1 MQLPDQHTIQQKMT
15 VQIILTIL
23 IIGLAAGMLSGLV
36 GVGGGIIMVPALV
49 FFMNY
54 NQHQAQGTSLGV
66 LTLPVVI
73 IASLYYYYQCKKMGT
88 PMDLRIIG
96 LLALGFVLG
105 AYFGSKLAISLPTD
119 TLKKI
124 FAIILFYTAIKML
137 GWDAIIFKWVKGI
150 FAG

>member
-1 MQLPDQHTIQQKMT
+1 MRPLNQNIIQQKMT
-15 VQIILTIL
+15 IQIILTVL

-36 GVGGGIIMVPALV
+36 GVGGGIIMVPALI
-49 FFMNY
+49 FFLNY

-96 LLALGFVLG
+96 LLAIGFVGG
-105 AYFGSKLAISLPTD
+105 AYFGSKLALSLPTE

-137 GWDAIIFKWVKGI
+137 GWDAAFIKWVKAI
-150 FAG
+150 F